1 MTLTVRT
8 QAPVD
13 SWVERWQPFP
23 LRLEAERKEDKW
35 VFVSKLTTL
44 LENVA
49 SSPPKE
55 EDEMRSQLTPLR
67 NRSAK
72 TIPRK
77 EVLGAVDSAL
87 GLTNSMAVALIIL
100 SLLLT
105 P

>member
-1 MTLTVRT
+1 VTLTVRT

-13 SWVERWQPFP
+13 SWVEGWQ
-23 LRLEAERKEDKW
+23 LLSSSVRSSQRNEDKW
-35 VFVSKLTTL
+35 VSVSKLTTL

-87 GLTNSMAVALIIL
+87 GLTNSMAVALII
-100 SLLLT
+100 
-105 P
+105 

>member
-13 SWVERWQPFP
+13 SWVERWQPFA

-55 EDEMRSQLTPLR
+55 EDEMRSQLTSLP

-72 TIPRK
+72 TIARK
-77 EVLGAVDSAL
+77 EVFGAVDSAL
-87 GLTNSMAVALIIL
+87 GLTNSMAVAVIIL

>member
-1 MTLTVRT
+1 MTLGWR
-8 QAPVD
+8 D
-13 SWVERWQPFP
+13 GSPFP

-87 GLTNSMAVALIIL
+87 GLTNSMAVALIIS